1 LKVSLSPA
9 LPGIWTDSGKSMNW
23 PGPILPSDPW
33 PVNVMRR
40 TSSSIG
46 PSSVWTGLASFALV
60 TFTLHPIFGS

>member
-1 LKVSLSPA
+1 
-9 LPGIWTDSGKSMNW
+9 MNW
-23 PGPILPSDPW
+23 PGPILPFGPW

-46 PSSVWTGLASFALV
+46 PWSVWMGLASSAFV